1 MSKSFSSNH
10 QLIRFA
16 CALDITNLCGIY
28 SLNNSAI
35 IIIGQYL
42 ANVIFSCLFLPRGPS
57 LLEIS
62 YSSGEITE
70 IFREITEITREI
82 IEITREITE
91 ITTITSEVMR
101 NAHAIIF

>member
-10 QLIRFA
+10 QLIRFT

-42 ANVIFSCLFLPRGPS
+42 ANVIFSCLFL
-57 LLEIS
+57 L
-62 YSSGEITE
+62 Y
-70 IFREITEITREI
+70 
-82 IEITREITE
+82 
-91 ITTITSEVMR
+91 TIYGGLKYHIRVT
-101 NAHAIIF
+101 